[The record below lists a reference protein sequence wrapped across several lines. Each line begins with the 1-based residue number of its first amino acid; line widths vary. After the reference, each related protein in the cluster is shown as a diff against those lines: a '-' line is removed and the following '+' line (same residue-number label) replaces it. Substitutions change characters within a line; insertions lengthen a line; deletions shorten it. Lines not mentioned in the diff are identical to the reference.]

1 MAESSSQYH
10 EPYELLSP
18 KTRDHHRAIISLIEE
33 LEAIDWYQQRA
44 DAVEDEELRA
54 ILLHNKE
61 EEAEHAM
68 MSMEWLRRRDADLAN
83 HAQTYLFTQ
92 GSILEVEEA
101 DTTGSSGESTSAKK
115 SGKTDTNSG
124 SLGIGSLK
132 EGQA

>member
-44 DAVEDEELRA
+44 DAVDDEELRA

-83 HAQTYLFTQ
+83 HAETYLFSKD
-92 GSILEVEEA
+92 SILEVEKA
-101 DTTGSSGESTSAKK
+101 DTSGQSGESTVNKKK
-115 SGKTDTNSG
+115 SKPETSSG

-132 EGQA
+132 ETEA